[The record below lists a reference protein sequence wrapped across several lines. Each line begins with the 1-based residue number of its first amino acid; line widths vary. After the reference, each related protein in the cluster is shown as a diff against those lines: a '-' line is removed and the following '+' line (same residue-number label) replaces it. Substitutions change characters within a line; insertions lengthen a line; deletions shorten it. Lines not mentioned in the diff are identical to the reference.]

1 MVQFPVRVLLIMTL
15 TKRVKVCL
23 CLCFLHLW
31 LNHPFV
37 VLAKLHVYLIFSA
50 DGYSIYLKGLP
61 MNATEALLDEV
72 FNKFGT
78 IKNDGIQVRSNRV
91 GSNIPILIN

>member
-1 MVQFPVRVLLIMTL
+1 MR
-15 TKRVKVCL
+15 
-23 CLCFLHLW
+23 
-31 LNHPFV
+31 
-37 VLAKLHVYLIFSA
+37 AKLHVYLIFSA

-61 MNATEALLDEV
+61 MNATEALLEEV